1 MSVAFPQSQLPCRFQ
16 LILLRNQIYLMGI
29 SHEMVLKSVLFLC
42 RIEGILKIQNLSCSN
57 LRDWAVKW
65 QMKSP
70 IDKCIN
76 EVYGRKATLALHTK
90 CQHVN

>member
-65 QMKSP
+65 QMKFP
-70 IDKCIN
+70 IDKC
-76 EVYGRKATLALHTK
+76 KTK
-90 CQHVN
+90 YMGEKQP